1 MDISPYSQ
9 GYGLPS
15 GHIQLGELDCKE
27 GRAPKNVCLKTMVL
41 EKTPES
47 LFNSKEIKPVN
58 LKRNQPWILIWSLDA
73 EAEAPEFWSHD
84 ANCRFIG
91 KVPDA
96 GKDWK
101 QKRASEDKMAG
112 WHHWCNG
119 HELGQTPGDGKGQGG
134 LVCCSPWGRK
144 ESDTTEW
151 LKITLGIK
159 EAIRIYCATQ
169 EIQPTFYNNCK

>member
-1 MDISPYSQ
+1 MANRRIGGGSSDRFPLLGLWDHCGWWLQPWNRKTIASWQESDDKPRQCVEKLRHYSADKALNSQ

-15 GHIQLGELDCKE
+15 GHLRLWELDCKE

-96 GKDWK
+96 GKDW
-101 QKRASEDKMAG
+101 E
-112 WHHWCNG
+112 
-119 HELGQTPGDGKGQGG
+119 
-134 LVCCSPWGRK
+134 
-144 ESDTTEW
+144 
-151 LKITLGIK
+151 
-159 EAIRIYCATQ
+159 
-169 EIQPTFYNNCK
+169 